1 MAQHDQD
8 PNHPSQAEGEDRD
21 RPEGGEVQEQVGHPS
36 QAEGEDP
43 DAPEAS
49 KGQDPEE
56 AD

>member
-1 MAQHDQD
+1 MSEHDQD
-8 PNHPSQAEGEDRD
+8 PNHPSQAEGEDPD
-21 RPEGGEVQEQVGHPS
+21 RPADGQVEAEVGHPS

>member
-1 MAQHDQD
+1 VAQHDQD